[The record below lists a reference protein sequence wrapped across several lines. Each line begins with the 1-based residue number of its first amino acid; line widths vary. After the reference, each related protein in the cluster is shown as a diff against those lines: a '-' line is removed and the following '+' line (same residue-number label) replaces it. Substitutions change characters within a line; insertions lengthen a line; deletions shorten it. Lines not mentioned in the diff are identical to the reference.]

1 MEIELNNIE
10 TKNKRLKKDFHL
22 TFIPERQYINAFLR
36 FSASGEEG
44 NYQEIAKK
52 SGIPMGKSSGKVPAI
67 LNYCKGMGLI
77 TLNESYKKGSKKP
90 ELTTFGR
97 TVLLNDPFLKEEV
110 TQWIC
115 HLNLCDP
122 ISGADTWYQC
132 FLKGKN
138 ILGMNFSM
146 EAVKEYISVIYK
158 TNRTNMVNP
167 MIRMYQDD
175 SSFHNCNALQ
185 QETDIIVR
193 KKAPISDEFARAY
206 GAWILNLII
215 KYFSDQNQVS
225 TKALEEQAGWLSIT
239 WWNPSDLVSVLELTQ
254 RKGLIETDRTM
265 DPWLLSPIKKSDEAW
280 KEIYEDMI

>member
-1 MEIELNNIE
+1 MEKDSSNRNI
-10 TKNKRLKKDFHL
+10 KNERLAKDFHL

-44 NYQEIAKK
+44 NYQEIGKK
-52 SGIPMGKSSGKVPAI
+52 TGIPMGKSSGKVPAI

-77 TLNESYKKGSKKP
+77 TLNESYQIGSKKP

-175 SSFHNCNALQ
+175 SSFHNCNALK
-185 QETDIIVR
+185 QETNLIIR
-193 KKAPISDEFARAY
+193 KKAPISDEFAKAY
-206 GAWILNLII
+206 GAWILGLMK
-215 KYFSDQNQVS
+215 KYFHDQNQVS
-225 TKALEEQAGWLSIT
+225 TKELEEKAGWLSIT
-239 WWNPSDLVSVLELTQ
+239 GWNLSDSVSVLELIQ
-254 RKGLIETDRTM
+254 RKSLIETDRTM
-265 DPWLLSPIKKSDEAW
+265 DPWLLSPIKKSDETW